1 MAGHIKRRSAGS
13 WTVVVD
19 MGPDPGTGKRR
30 QVWRTVKGTKRQ
42 AERLLTELLHQR
54 DTGVD
59 MPPGRV
65 TVAEFLE
72 HWLVA
77 YAKPNVAPATLLQYE
92 WAIRTHLAP
101 AFGSVLL
108 TKLRPGHIQTLYSR
122 LDDQG
127 LSARSILHV
136 HRVLKSALAQGV
148 RWQSLST
155 NPAAGATPPRPDR
168 YEAPVLAPADVRR
181 LLDAAEEEGYGPLI
195 HTAVMT
201 GLRRGELQGLRW
213 TDVDYDRATLHV
225 SQAAQWLPNKG
236 WTFRPPKTPKSG
248 RSVALGPQTL
258 AVLRRHRLSQAEAR
272 LAIGA
277 YEDHG
282 LVFASPLD
290 TPVDPSHLRRVW
302 ARIVKQ
308 AGLAHL
314 KFHDTR
320 HICATLMLQS
330 GINPKVASERL
341 GHSSVAITLDVYS
354 SVLPTLQAGAAEA
367 VEQLVAVGDR

>member
-42 AERLLTELLHQR
+42 AEGLLTELLHQR

-59 MPPGRV
+59 MPPGRM

-148 RWQSLST
+148 RWQSIST

-213 TDVDYDRATLHV
+213 TDVDYDSATLHV

-236 WTFRPPKTPKSG
+236 WTFRPPKTPKSR

-282 LVFASPLD
+282 LVFASPLG

-367 VEQLVAVGDR
+367 VEELVAVGDR